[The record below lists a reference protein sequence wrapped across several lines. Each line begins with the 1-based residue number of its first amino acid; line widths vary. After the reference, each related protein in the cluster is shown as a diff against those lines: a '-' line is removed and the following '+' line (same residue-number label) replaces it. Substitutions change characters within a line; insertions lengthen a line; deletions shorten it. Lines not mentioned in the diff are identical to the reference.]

1 MKKYF
6 TILGLFTTLFVAC
19 KRLIEIPPPSNEITQ
34 SAVFADSGD
43 VMSAIAGI
51 YDNFGVTGYNPSFLS
66 GSITINTGMSG
77 DELVPASTNQAAD
90 FQFYQNAIS
99 NTNGTDESLWQNA
112 YTCLYQIN
120 VCLSGVAGSS
130 AISPALK
137 QQLTG
142 EILVNRALCYFN
154 LVNLFGPVPL
164 VTTTDYQLN
173 QTLPRTPEDSIY
185 NQMIADLTGAQ
196 TMLTPN
202 YPSAGRAR
210 PNLYTADALLAKV
223 YLYAHQWQNADST
236 ATSIINSGLYSLN
249 SNLNTVFL
257 DGSNEAIWQIL
268 TAGSQNGQ
276 TAEASEFVP
285 PASFLVPDYSL
296 TDTLIAAFEPGDER
310 EQDWVDSNTVSENDS
325 NVVYYYPY
333 KYKNISIYATPAEDY
348 MVFRLAEIYLIRAE
362 AQAEGAG
369 NGIPGAIA
377 DLNVIRNRAG
387 LANYAGG
394 MDQASV
400 LAAIYHERQ
409 VELFCEWGNRWFD
422 LKRTGAIDAVL
433 GGEKPGWTGTDS
445 LYPVPLPELQNN
457 PFLTQNA
464 GY

>member
-1 MKKYF
+1 MKKYALLLA
-6 TILGLFTTLFVAC
+6 IMFVAC
-19 KRLIEIPPPSNEITQ
+19 KKLIQIPPPSNEIPQT
-34 SAVFADSGD
+34 AVFSDSADIMNA
-43 VMSAIAGI
+43 VAGI
-51 YDNFGVTGYNPSFLS
+51 YNNFGVTGYNPSFLS
-66 GSITINTGMSG
+66 GSITINTGLAG
-77 DELVPASTNQAAD
+77 DELIPASTNQPSD
-90 FQFYQNAIS
+90 FQFYGNVIPNINTS
-99 NTNGTDESLWQNA
+99 NEGMWSNA

-120 VCLSGVAGSS
+120 ACLSGITAST

-137 QQLTG
+137 QQLLG

-154 LVNLFGPVPL
+154 LVNLYGPVPL
-164 VTTTDYQLN
+164 VTSTDYKTN
-173 QTLPRTPEDSIY
+173 QSLPRSPVDSIY
-185 NQMIADLTGAQ
+185 NQILADLTGAQ

-210 PNLYTADALLAKV
+210 PNVYTADALLAKV
-223 YLYAHQWQNADST
+223 YLYNHQWQNADSV
-236 ATSIINSGLYSLN
+236 AGEIINSGLYSLN
-249 SNLNTVFL
+249 TNLNTVYV

-276 TAEASEFVP
+276 TAEASTFVP
-285 PASFLVPDYSL
+285 PATFLVPDYSL
-296 TDTLIAAFEPGDER
+296 TATLIAAFEPGDQR
-310 EQDWVDSNTVSENDS
+310 EQDWVGSNTVSENDS

-333 KYKNISIYATPAEDY
+333 KYKNISTFATPAEDY

-362 AQAEGAG
+362 AQAQGAA
-369 NGIPGAIA
+369 NQIPGAIA

-387 LANYAGG
+387 LPNYAGG

-422 LKRTGAIDAVL
+422 LRRTGAIDTVL
-433 GGEKPGWTGTDS
+433 GAEKPGWTGTDS
-445 LYPVPLPELQNN
+445 LFPVPLPELQNN